1 MKPTPPKK
9 MNTFEE
15 TAFKVAKR
23 LAEIFLFLDK
33 NDSNTVQKAEL
44 MEVYKVFG
52 WPYDIDS
59 DLES

>member
-1 MKPTPPKK
+1 